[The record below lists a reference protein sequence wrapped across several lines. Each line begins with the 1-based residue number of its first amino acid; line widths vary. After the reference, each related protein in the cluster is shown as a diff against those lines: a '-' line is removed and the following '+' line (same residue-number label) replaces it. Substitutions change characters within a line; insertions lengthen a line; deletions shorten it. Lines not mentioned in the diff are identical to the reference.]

1 MINLYNIIES
11 LNKKVTEMEKKLE
24 IVGINK

>member
-1 MINLYNIIES
+1 MNYLLNIIES
-11 LNKKVTEMEKKLE
+11 LNKKVTEMEQKLE